1 MSHFVLAISPSWS
14 VPSPPPMI
22 ASPQFLPSGLS
33 ARASYIGLDTF
44 DHEALITIEILLVSP
59 DCPTSSDPNDS
70 SPREAL
76 QIVSVQFNNLDIIG
90 ELLP

>member
-1 MSHFVLAISPSWS
+1 
-14 VPSPPPMI
+14 MI
-22 ASPQFLPSGLS
+22 ASPQFLPGGLS
-33 ARASYIGLDTF
+33 ARGSYVGLDTF

-76 QIVSVQFNNLDIIG
+76 QIISVQFNNLDIIG
-90 ELLP
+90 EFITQSKKFDHPICF